1 MSSEIR
7 LWKIEND
14 SPKLIDQSTLDLE
27 ARLEQWL
34 RQDIGMINDDLL
46 VIGQQVGTAYGGSID
61 LLAIDS
67 VGNLVVLELKRD
79 RTPRSACLSALVV
92 HYDSA
97 VHTPLVIGSVLV

>member
-14 SPKLIDQSTLDLE
+14 SPKLIEQSTLDLE

-34 RQDIGMINDDLL
+34 RQGIGMIND
-46 VIGQQVGTAYGGSID
+46 D

-67 VGNLVVLELKRD
+67 VGNLVVLELKKD

-97 VHTPLVIGSVLV
+97 VHTHLVIGSVLV